1 MKWVVAALLIVS
13 LLVSATEDKCSV
25 REFYGI
31 AYTIHNPSE
40 RHQQMSAWLTNHED
54 FCSSKDMV
62 VIWNNLSE
70 WAGAADS
77 AEIRHK
83 AVRAYKKA
91 VEREKK

>member
-13 LLVSATEDKCSV
+13 LLVSAEDRCSV

-40 RHQQMSAWLTNHED
+40 RHQQMSIWLTNHENI
-54 FCSSKDMV
+54 CSSKDMV

-70 WAGAADS
+70 WAGAADG
-77 AEIRHK
+77 AELRHK
-83 AVRAYKKA
+83 VIRAYKRA
-91 VEREKK
+91 LEREKK